1 MCIRDSYNRDWVV
14 IDVELNEPDKLGD
27 KLIQVC
33 DKARLATF
41 VPSHLPFRRWEFIIH
56 EHEDKES
63 FLEDKIIH
71 ELIDKWLK
79 PEEYKIIRK
88 AVYQFHSVIAKNFQK
103 GNCFLIGDA
112 AHQAPPFM
120 GEGMMSGYRDAVNLS
135 WKIAASIKNKLNTN
149 LVDSFETERI
159 PHSRFVVKNSAGIG
173 ELMEAYAEAETPE
186 EVSQDL
192 VQKGYGS
199 FILPNLTKGLFFGGK
214 ADESMN
220 AGEIFPQP
228 VEYDSEKVVKRM
240 DHILGKNFSLISK
253 SPMEISEDHYEF
265 LDLIE
270 CKLVILEKKYIEEN
284 PWMKSFMEKDR
295 AFLVRPDRYIF
306 GSTNLNISIDM
317 LILSLIH
324 I

>member
-1 MCIRDSYNRDWVV
+1 MCIRDS
-14 IDVELNEPDKLGD
+14 
-27 KLIQVC
+27 
-33 DKARLATF
+33 
-41 VPSHLPFRRWEFIIH
+41 
-56 EHEDKES
+56 
-63 FLEDKIIH
+63 
-71 ELIDKWLK
+71 
-79 PEEYKIIRK
+79 
-88 AVYQFHSVIAKNFQK
+88 
-103 GNCFLIGDA
+103 
-112 AHQAPPFM
+112 
-120 GEGMMSGYRDAVNLS
+120 
-135 WKIAASIKNKLNTN
+135 
-149 LVDSFETERI
+149 
-159 PHSRFVVKNSAGIG
+159 SRFVVKNSAGIG

-228 VEYDSEKVVKRM
+228 VEYYNKEVVKRM

-253 SPMEISEDHYEF
+253 SPLEISEDHYEF

-270 CKLVILEKKYIEEN
+270 CKLVILEKKYIEKN

-306 GSTNLNISIDM
+306 GSTNSNISIDM
-317 LILSLIH
+317 LINDLKMRIMN
-324 I
+324 

>member
-1 MCIRDSYNRDWVV
+1 MVV
-14 IDVELNEPDKLGD
+14 FLLVTRSSDFIYPHNL
-27 KLIQVC
+27 
-33 DKARLATF
+33 
-41 VPSHLPFRRWEFIIH
+41 SHDEEFIIH

-63 FLEDKIIH
+63 FLDDKTIH

-149 LVDSFETERI
+149 LVDSFEIERI

-220 AGEIFPQP
+220 AGEIFP
-228 VEYDSEKVVKRM
+228 M
-240 DHILGKNFSLISK
+240 FHNG
-253 SPMEISEDHYEF
+253 
-265 LDLIE
+265 
-270 CKLVILEKKYIEEN
+270 
-284 PWMKSFMEKDR
+284 
-295 AFLVRPDRYIF
+295 
-306 GSTNLNISIDM
+306 
-317 LILSLIH
+317 IH
-324 I
+324 